1 MLGASDDVTTS
12 GGRVGGVVA
21 ALSAIDERRVE
32 AMRRRLV
39 QAMPRLQYSYPFSV
53 RERKKKNRGK
63 ERRGRGRGGG
73 GDGGGG
79 GEGKGT
85 GGIVDNTGDSRKSE
99 KGRRYRYA
107 DAVDSIADQLA
118 VWRDE

>member
-1 MLGASDDVTTS
+1 MLGASDNVTTS

-53 RERKKKNRGK
+53 RERKKKNRVK
-63 ERRGRGRGGG
+63 ERRGRGGGG
-73 GDGGGG
+73 RGGG

-85 GGIVDNTGDSRKSE
+85 GGIIDNTGDSRKSE